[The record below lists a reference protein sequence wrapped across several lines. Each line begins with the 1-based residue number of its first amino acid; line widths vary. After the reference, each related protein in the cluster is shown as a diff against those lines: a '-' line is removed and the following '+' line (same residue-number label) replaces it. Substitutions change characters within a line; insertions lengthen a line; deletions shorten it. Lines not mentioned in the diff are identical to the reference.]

1 MDCIGNILRLRDRIY
16 SSVQSAIASFLNS
29 DRLDLRPYWTSRIF
43 AMTSPTLSQIEQF
56 ISLLSYEEQLW
67 LIEQII
73 HNLRV
78 TRSNDNLSN
87 QPQTFEQ
94 QLSIMANDPA
104 IQEEL
109 KAIDWE
115 FAITE
120 MDGLT

>member
-1 MDCIGNILRLRDRIY
+1 
-16 SSVQSAIASFLNS
+16 
-29 DRLDLRPYWTSRIF
+29 
-43 AMTSPTLSQIEQF
+43 MTSPTLSQIEQS

-67 LIEQII
+67 LVERII

-78 TRSNDNLSN
+78 TRSSDNLRN

-94 QLSIMANDPA
+94 QLSLMANDPA
-104 IQEEL
+104 IQGEL
-109 KAIDWE
+109 KAIEQE

>member
-1 MDCIGNILRLRDRIY
+1 
-16 SSVQSAIASFLNS
+16 
-29 DRLDLRPYWTSRIF
+29 
-43 AMTSPTLSQIEQF
+43 MTCPTLSQIEQF
-56 ISLLSYEEQLW
+56 IRLLSYEEQLW
-67 LIEQII
+67 LVEQII

-78 TRSNDNLSN
+78 TRSSDHLSN

>member
-1 MDCIGNILRLRDRIY
+1 
-16 SSVQSAIASFLNS
+16 
-29 DRLDLRPYWTSRIF
+29 
-43 AMTSPTLSQIEQF
+43 MTSPSLSQIEQF

-67 LIEQII
+67 LVERII
-73 HNLRV
+73 HNLRL
-78 TRSNDNLSN
+78 TPSSDNLRT

-94 QLSIMANDPA
+94 ELSLMANDPA

-109 KAIDWE
+109 KAIEQE